1 MSNPV
6 EAPKHMPLAVLVR
19 DYIVPYNTLFAI
31 SGAIAFVLGL
41 ASPLLVLCFG
51 VSLLAIAGMIVIC
64 DVTLRHRIEP
74 WARNGTG
81 LLRRVARL
89 LWPSCDGALWSA
101 GLFWVVLITGVA
113 VTLYGVRGMRE
124 ASIAKT
130 LADATAPPPFKQTD
144 APPLSIAVLPF
155 KDANDDAEQDFF
167 VDGITEDL
175 TTDLSRIE
183 GSFVISSQTLANYKG
198 RSVDVRK
205 VGRELNVRYILAG
218 TVRRHEDRAR
228 VTVQLTEVQSGRQL
242 WADRFESPIGDVAS
256 LQDQVTGRLA
266 RSLDVQLTSIETA
279 RLQGRGDSS
288 STAAEL
294 LLRARHLSVK
304 APTRAASIASA
315 QLYGQVL
322 QLEPSNAAAWA
333 GLALQDARD
342 AMFGWSGDRAASVK
356 SALERSAKALEIAPN
371 SAESHWIRSLVSL
384 AAGRREEHLLEAT
397 RATEL
402 NRNLAPAY
410 HMLAL
415 AKVFALEPE
424 QALEHARKALA
435 LSPQDPQLPIVLHIV
450 GAAHFDMGNYPEA
463 IRWFLKAIEN
473 GDRRHVVHADL
484 AAAYALNDQL
494 PEAHA
499 AVEETL
505 KVNPRFSIDGHKRWI
520 GPMRKDGAVHLLE
533 AFRKAGFPER

>member
-1 MSNPV
+1 MSNSV
-6 EAPKHMPLAVLVR
+6 EEPKHMPLAVLVR

-51 VSLLAIAGMIVIC
+51 VSLLAIAGMIVLC
-64 DVTLRHRIEP
+64 DAFLRHRIEP
-74 WARNGTG
+74 WARTG
-81 LLRRVARL
+81 PGLARRLARL
-89 LWPSCDGALWSA
+89 LWPSSNGVLWSA
-101 GLFWVVLITGVA
+101 GLFWVILITGVA

-124 ASIAKT
+124 ASMAQ
-130 LADATAPPPFKQTD
+130 AQAAREPPP
-144 APPLSIAVLPF
+144 APQPVAPALSIAVLPF
-155 KDANDDAEQDFF
+155 KDANGDAEQDFF

-198 RSVDVRK
+198 QRVDIRK
-205 VGRELNVRYILAG
+205 VGQELNVRYVLAG
-218 TVRRHEDRAR
+218 TVRRNENRAR

-242 WADRFESPIGDVAS
+242 WADRFESAIGDVAS

-279 RLQGRGDSS
+279 RLQGREGSS

-294 LLRARHLSVK
+294 LLRARHLSFK
-304 APTRAASIASA
+304 APTRASSLASA
-315 QLYGQVL
+315 DLYKQVL
-322 QLEPSNAAAWA
+322 KLEPSNAAAWA

-342 AMFGWSGDRAASVK
+342 AMFGWSGDRAASVR
-356 SALERSAKALEIAPN
+356 SALDRSGKALELAPN
-371 SAESHWIRSLVSL
+371 SAEAHWIRSLVSL
-384 AAGRREEHLLEAT
+384 AAGRPEEHLLEAT

-415 AKVFALEPE
+415 AKVFASEPE
-424 QALEHARKALA
+424 QALENARKALA

-484 AAAYALNDQL
+484 AAAYAFNGQL
-494 PEAHA
+494 AEAHE
-499 AVEETL
+499 AVEATL
-505 KVNPRFSIDGHKRWI
+505 RVNPSFSIEAHKRWI
-520 GPMRKDGAVHLLE
+520 GPMRKDGAAHLLE
-533 AFRKAGFPER
+533 GFRRAGFPER